1 MIDSSINNIENL
13 KKYKHIHMIGI
24 GGISM
29 SGIAEILHNFGIF
42 VTGSDCTRSKI
53 TDRLSSRGIFVSIGH
68 ETNLVKNADLVVY
81 SAAVKQNDPELIEAR
96 NRNIKIVER
105 CDFVGYLTRIYK
117 DTIGIAGTH
126 GKTTTTSM
134 VSLCFLE
141 AGLDPT
147 IQVGAILKQINGN
160 NRVGNSDYFILE
172 SCEYVESFLKF
183 SPKST
188 IVLNID
194 NDHLDYFKNLDNIK
208 SAFAKYVAILPYDGL
223 LVVNA
228 DDPNCMALR
237 SSSEARSVTFGIKS
251 NKANF
256 IARNITFNENGF
268 PKFDVYHNNTYYSE
282 IKLSVP
288 GIHNVLNALACIA
301 LCFEYGIDKFAIK
314 AALLKFTGANRR
326 FEFVGSYQNINI
338 YDDYAHHP
346 SEILATAKALKN
358 KKHRQSWIVFQPH
371 TYSRTKL
378 LLDDFA
384 NVLTNF
390 DNIIITDIYAARE
403 ANSFDISSKDLVNKI
418 KFLGKD
424 AIYMSDFDDIAKYIR
439 ERACPND
446 VILTIGAGTITELG
460 KKILR

>member
-1 MIDSSINNIENL
+1 MIDSSINNIESL

-53 TDRLSSRGIFVSIGH
+53 TDRLASRGIFVSIGH
-68 ETNLVKNADLVVY
+68 DTNLVKKADLVVY
-81 SAAVKQNDPELIEAR
+81 TAAVKQDDPELIEAR
-96 NRNIKIVER
+96 NNNITIIER

-117 DTIGIAGTH
+117 DTIGISGTH

-134 VSLCFLE
+134 ISLCFLE

-160 NRVGNSDYFILE
+160 NKVGNSDYFILE
-172 SCEYVESFLKF
+172 ACEYVESFLKF

-188 IVLNID
+188 VVLNID

-208 SAFAKYVAILPYDGL
+208 KAFEKYVGLLPFDGL

-228 DDPNCMALR
+228 DDENCLKLR
-237 SSSEARSVTFGIKS
+237 SFTEARTVTFGIE
-251 NKANF
+251 NDKANF
-256 IARNITFNENGF
+256 VARNITFDNNGF
-268 PKFDVYHNNTYYSE
+268 SKFDVYHNNNFYSE
-282 IKLSVP
+282 FRLSVP

-301 LCFEYGIDKFAIK
+301 LCFEYGLNKYDIK
-314 AALLKFTGANRR
+314 SALLKFTGANRR
-326 FEFVGSYQNINI
+326 FELVGSYQNINI

-346 SEILATAKALKN
+346 SEILATANALKN
-358 KKHRQSWIVFQPH
+358 KNHRQSWVIFQPH
-371 TYSRTKL
+371 TYSRTQL

-384 NVLTNF
+384 EVLTNF
-390 DNIIITDIYAARE
+390 DNIIVTDIYAARE
-403 ANSFDISSKDLVNKI
+403 INTYNISSEDLVNKI
-418 KFLGKD
+418 HTLGKS
-424 AIYMSDFDDIAKYIR
+424 AIYISDFDDISRYIR

-446 VILTIGAGTITELG
+446 IILTIGAGTITELG
-460 KKILR
+460 KRILS